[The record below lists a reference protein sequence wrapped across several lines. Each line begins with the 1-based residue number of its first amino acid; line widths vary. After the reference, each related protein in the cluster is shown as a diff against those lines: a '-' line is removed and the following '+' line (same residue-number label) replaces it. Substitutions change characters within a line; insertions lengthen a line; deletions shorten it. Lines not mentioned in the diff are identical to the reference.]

1 LAVILDIMES
11 NTLHHSMELSN
22 QECLQQAHSLKD
34 QKPVSHIIKEDWT
47 RVWKVLSL
55 ISIHQSNLITREKE
69 KFFIEEM
76 DVSMDMQMKE
86 GSLRLM
92 ICLKYALN
100 LKNINLQLFKNG
112 PSIQFLN
119 SLKTTAIALM
129 RMLHIKIIIQYILL
143 LKKI

>member
-1 LAVILDIMES
+1 MAVILDIMGN

-34 QKPVSHIIKEDWT
+34 QKPESHIIKEDWT
-47 RVWKVLSL
+47 QVWKVLSL
-55 ISIHQSNLITREKE
+55 TSIPQSNLITREKE

-112 PSIQFLN
+112 HSIQFLN
-119 SLKTTAIALM
+119 LLKTTAIALM
-129 RMLHIKIIIQYILL
+129 RMLHTKIIIQYILL